1 MCCTIAD
8 HVMIIILFCYENIL
22 FQTLI
27 LHMKNFYM
35 NVYSIWCYLWEI
47 YDRIFF
53 KIISEQINLNK
64 QNSWNNRS
72 KRTKSTNTL

>member
-1 MCCTIAD
+1 MLKSIITDINNKEMCCTIAD

-35 NVYSIWCYLWEI
+35 NVYSI
-47 YDRIFF
+47 
-53 KIISEQINLNK
+53 
-64 QNSWNNRS
+64 
-72 KRTKSTNTL
+72 

>member
-1 MCCTIAD
+1 MCCTITD

-53 KIISEQINLNK
+53 KIISERINLNK